1 MGEMVYFLLKQSPE
15 AYTGFSELSFNTH
28 PIDLPVS
35 PKDFPL
41 LFTLM
46 RVRSLILTTSVTNSL
61 AHRTAVQQFQ
71 ETVMELLDK

>member
-1 MGEMVYFLLKQSPE
+1 MVYFLLKQSPE
-15 AYTGFSELSFNTH
+15 AYPGFTELSFNTR

-46 RVRSLILTTSVTNSL
+46 RMRSLILTTSVANGL
-61 AHRTAVQQFQ
+61 AHIRDTRG
-71 ETVMELLDK
+71 TR